1 MLEVEALSAGYGRA
15 QALWDVSLT
24 VGDREIVTIIGPN
37 GAGKST
43 LVNVLAGM
51 HPSWGG
57 RIIFDGVDL
66 TTLKPHEVC
75 AAGIAV
81 VPEGRQVFPDMT
93 VSDNLQIGAYHTA
106 ARSARKETYDRVCD
120 IFPILGERTQQLAG
134 SLSGGEQQMLAI
146 GRALMAQ
153 PRLLLLDEPSLGLDA
168 TARRRQADLR
178 RQQTRDGD
186 HPAMLWS
193 THMVE
198 ELEGADRIVLLVAGQ
213 VVRIGTPAELIAESG
228 AANLTDAYIALAGV
242 KRRVTEELG

>member
-1 MLEVEALSAGYGRA
+1 MLEVESLSAGYGRA

-51 HPSWGG
+51 HPRWGG
-57 RIIFDGVDL
+57 GITLDGEDL
-66 TTLKPHEVC
+66 TAMKPHQVC

-93 VSDNLQIGAYHTA
+93 VTDNLQIGAYHPA
-106 ARSARKETYDRVCD
+106 ARSARNETYARVCD
-120 IFPILGERTQQLAG
+120 IFPILAERAEQMAG

-153 PRLLLLDEPSLGLDA
+153 PRLLLLDEPSLGLAPVIVDSIFEILRQIHSQGTAVLVVEQNVVEALELAARGYVLEQGRVVKAAAA
-168 TARRRQADLR
+168 TSLLD
-178 RQQTRDGD
+178 D
-186 HPAMLWS
+186 PA
-193 THMVE
+193 
-198 ELEGADRIVLLVAGQ
+198 
-213 VVRIGTPAELIAESG
+213 VR
-228 AANLTDAYIALAGV
+228 NAY
-242 KRRVTEELG
+242 LGI